1 MFRQIFVNLPVKDM
15 ARSQAFFKA
24 LGLSF
29 NPRFT
34 NEQGACLEIG
44 ENFYAMLLVEPF
56 FQGFTKKPIGDAHK
70 TTEVILAL
78 SVDSRAAVEEVMRKA
93 VAAGAYHLHE
103 VTDEFWQRMIAVNLS
118 GVFFMCQAAM
128 PHLLQ
133 TKGNIVN
140 MASSAAIVGQVYNA
154 AYCASKGGV
163 NMLTKA
169 LAVEFASRGVRVNA
183 VCPGGVNTALTQS
196 FRVPENPDLA
206 LFSRLSSL
214 VQPMAEPGEIA
225 GAVAYLASDEA
236 RFITGDSL
244 TIDGGQ
250 TVS

>member
-1 MFRQIFVNLPVKDM
+1 MRRFNGKVVMVTGAGSGIGRATALRFASEGARVSASDVNAEGLAATMGMLDGAGHHSRVVDV
-15 ARSQAFFKA
+15 SQA
-24 LGLSF
+24 
-29 NPRFT
+29 
-34 NEQGACLEIG
+34 QACR
-44 ENFYAMLLVEPF
+44 
-56 FQGFTKKPIGDAHK
+56 D
-70 TTEVILAL
+70 
-78 SVDSRAAVEEVMRKA
+78 A
-93 VAAGAYHLHE
+93 VAATVAECGRLDVLCNIAGFAGAYHLHE

-133 TKGNIVN
+133 TKGNMVN

-250 TVS
+250 TAS

>member
-1 MFRQIFVNLPVKDM
+1 MRRFDGKVVMVTGAGSGIGRATALRFASEGARVSASDVNAEGLAATMGMLDGAGHHSRVVDV
-15 ARSQAFFKA
+15 SQA
-24 LGLSF
+24 
-29 NPRFT
+29 
-34 NEQGACLEIG
+34 QACR
-44 ENFYAMLLVEPF
+44 
-56 FQGFTKKPIGDAHK
+56 D
-70 TTEVILAL
+70 
-78 SVDSRAAVEEVMRKA
+78 A
-93 VAAGAYHLHE
+93 VAATVADCGRLDVLCNIAGFAGAYHLHE

-133 TKGNIVN
+133 TKGKIVN

-214 VQPMAEPGEIA
+214 VQPMAEPEEIA

-236 RFITGDSL
+236 RFVTGESL

>member
-1 MFRQIFVNLPVKDM
+1 MRRFEGKVVMVTGAGSGIGRATALRFASEGARVSVSDVNAEGLAATMGMLEGQGHHSQILDVSE
-15 ARSQAFFKA
+15 AQAC
-24 LGLSF
+24 
-29 NPRFT
+29 R
-34 NEQGACLEIG
+34 
-44 ENFYAMLLVEPF
+44 
-56 FQGFTKKPIGDAHK
+56 D
-70 TTEVILAL
+70 
-78 SVDSRAAVEEVMRKA
+78 A
-93 VAAGAYHLHE
+93 VAATVAACGRLDVLCNIAGFAGAYHLHE
-103 VTDEFWQRMIAVNLS
+103 VTDDFWQRMIAVNLS

-128 PHLLQ
+128 PHLLE

-183 VCPGGVNTALTQS
+183 VCPGGVNTALTRS

-250 TVS
+250 TAH

>member
-1 MFRQIFVNLPVKDM
+1 MRRFDGKVVMVTGAGSGIGRATALRFASEGARVSASDVNAEGLAATMGMLDGAGHHSRVVDV
-15 ARSQAFFKA
+15 SQA
-24 LGLSF
+24 
-29 NPRFT
+29 
-34 NEQGACLEIG
+34 QACR
-44 ENFYAMLLVEPF
+44 
-56 FQGFTKKPIGDAHK
+56 D
-70 TTEVILAL
+70 
-78 SVDSRAAVEEVMRKA
+78 A
-93 VAAGAYHLHE
+93 VAATVADCGRLDVLCNIAGFAGAYHLHE

-128 PHLLQ
+128 PHLLE

-250 TVS
+250 TAS

>member
-1 MFRQIFVNLPVKDM
+1 MRRFEGKVVMVTGAGSGIGRATALRFASEGARVSASDVNAEGLAGTMGMLEGSGHHSQILDV
-15 ARSQAFFKA
+15 SQA
-24 LGLSF
+24 
-29 NPRFT
+29 
-34 NEQGACLEIG
+34 QACR
-44 ENFYAMLLVEPF
+44 
-56 FQGFTKKPIGDAHK
+56 D
-70 TTEVILAL
+70 
-78 SVDSRAAVEEVMRKA
+78 A
-93 VAAGAYHLHE
+93 VAATVAACGRLDVLCNIAGFAGAYHLHE
-103 VTDEFWQRMIAVNLS
+103 VTEEFWQRMIAVNLS

-128 PHLLQ
+128 PHLLE

-140 MASSAAIVGQVYNA
+140 MASSAAIVGQVYNT

-163 NMLTKA
+163 NLLTKA

-183 VCPGGVNTALTQS
+183 VCPGGVNTPLTKN
-196 FRVPENPDLA
+196 FRVPENPDVA
-206 LFSRLSSL
+206 LFTRLSSL

-225 GAVAYLASDEA
+225 GAVAYLASEEA

>member
-1 MFRQIFVNLPVKDM
+1 MRRFDGKVVMVTGAGSGIGRATALRFASEGARVSASDVNAEGLAATMGMLDGAGHHSRVVDV
-15 ARSQAFFKA
+15 SQA
-24 LGLSF
+24 
-29 NPRFT
+29 
-34 NEQGACLEIG
+34 QACR
-44 ENFYAMLLVEPF
+44 
-56 FQGFTKKPIGDAHK
+56 D
-70 TTEVILAL
+70 
-78 SVDSRAAVEEVMRKA
+78 A
-93 VAAGAYHLHE
+93 VAATVADCGRLDVLCNIAGFAGAYHLHE

-250 TVS
+250 TAS

>member
-1 MFRQIFVNLPVKDM
+1 MRRFDGKVVMVTGAGSGIGRATALRFASEGARVSASDVNAEGLAATMGMLDGAGHHSRVVDV
-15 ARSQAFFKA
+15 SQA
-24 LGLSF
+24 
-29 NPRFT
+29 
-34 NEQGACLEIG
+34 QACR
-44 ENFYAMLLVEPF
+44 
-56 FQGFTKKPIGDAHK
+56 D
-70 TTEVILAL
+70 
-78 SVDSRAAVEEVMRKA
+78 A
-93 VAAGAYHLHE
+93 VAATVADCGRLDVLCNIAGFAGAYQLHE

-250 TVS
+250 TAS

>member
-1 MFRQIFVNLPVKDM
+1 MRRFDGKVVMVTGAGSGIGRATAVRFASEGARVSASDVNAEGLAATMGMLEGPGHHSQVLDV
-15 ARSQAFFKA
+15 SQA
-24 LGLSF
+24 
-29 NPRFT
+29 
-34 NEQGACLEIG
+34 QACR
-44 ENFYAMLLVEPF
+44 
-56 FQGFTKKPIGDAHK
+56 D
-70 TTEVILAL
+70 
-78 SVDSRAAVEEVMRKA
+78 A
-93 VAAGAYHLHE
+93 VAATVADCGRLDVLCNIAGFAGAYHLHE
-103 VTDEFWQRMIAVNLS
+103 VTEEFWQRMIAVNLS

-133 TKGNIVN
+133 TRGNIVN

-163 NMLTKA
+163 NLLTKA

-183 VCPGGVNTALTQS
+183 VCPGGVNTALTQN
-196 FRVPENPDLA
+196 FRVPEDPDLA

>member
-1 MFRQIFVNLPVKDM
+1 MRRFDGKVVMVTGAGSGIGRATALRFASEGARVSASDVNAEGLAATMGMLDGAGHHSRVVDV
-15 ARSQAFFKA
+15 SQA
-24 LGLSF
+24 
-29 NPRFT
+29 
-34 NEQGACLEIG
+34 QACR
-44 ENFYAMLLVEPF
+44 
-56 FQGFTKKPIGDAHK
+56 D
-70 TTEVILAL
+70 
-78 SVDSRAAVEEVMRKA
+78 A
-93 VAAGAYHLHE
+93 VAATVADCGRLDVLCNIAGFAGAYHLHE

-183 VCPGGVNTALTQS
+183 VCPGGVNTALTRS

>member
-1 MFRQIFVNLPVKDM
+1 MRRFEGKVVMVTGAGSGIGRATAARFASEGARVSASDVNADGLAGTMDMLEGSGHHSQILDV
-15 ARSQAFFKA
+15 AQA
-24 LGLSF
+24 
-29 NPRFT
+29 
-34 NEQGACLEIG
+34 QACR
-44 ENFYAMLLVEPF
+44 
-56 FQGFTKKPIGDAHK
+56 D
-70 TTEVILAL
+70 
-78 SVDSRAAVEEVMRKA
+78 A
-93 VAAGAYHLHE
+93 VAATVTACGRLDVLCNIAGFAGAYHLHE
-103 VTDEFWQRMIAVNLS
+103 VTDELWHSMIAVNLS

-128 PHLLQ
+128 PHLLE

-140 MASSAAIVGQVYNA
+140 MASSAAIVGQVYNT

-163 NMLTKA
+163 NLLTKA

-183 VCPGGVNTALTQS
+183 VCPGGVNTPLTKN

-214 VQPMAEPGEIA
+214 VQPMAEAGEIA
-225 GAVAYLASDEA
+225 GAVAYLASAEA

>member
-1 MFRQIFVNLPVKDM
+1 MRRFDGKVVMVTGAGSGIGRATALRFASEGARVSASDVNAEGLAATMGMLDGAGHHSRVVDV
-15 ARSQAFFKA
+15 SQA
-24 LGLSF
+24 
-29 NPRFT
+29 
-34 NEQGACLEIG
+34 QACR
-44 ENFYAMLLVEPF
+44 
-56 FQGFTKKPIGDAHK
+56 D
-70 TTEVILAL
+70 
-78 SVDSRAAVEEVMRKA
+78 A
-93 VAAGAYHLHE
+93 VAATVAGCGRLDVLCNIAGFAGAYHLHE

-250 TVS
+250 TAS